1 MPQPTVSK
9 LANDISYLQQD
20 MAKVGT
26 LVDRLDTTI
35 DKLTEVSTALSQL
48 IAVHE
53 SKLSAQEVI
62 TKQTTDLVEKRRIEM
77 EEKLQFLH
85 ARISSGEKELG
96 TKIEDQYDELMVEI
110 KEMRA
115 ESVSQHNALS
125 DRITSMEKWHWIVVG
140 GAVVVGTFISQ
151 VNLTQIFG

>member
-62 TKQTTDLVEKRRIEM
+62 SKSCRKKKD
-77 EEKLQFLH
+77 
-85 ARISSGEKELG
+85 
-96 TKIEDQYDELMVEI
+96 
-110 KEMRA
+110 
-115 ESVSQHNALS
+115 
-125 DRITSMEKWHWIVVG
+125 
-140 GAVVVGTFISQ
+140 
-151 VNLTQIFG
+151 

>member
-77 EEKLQFLH
+77 EDKLQFLH

>member
-62 TKQTTDLVEKRRIEM
+62 SKQTTDLVEKRRIEM
-77 EEKLQFLH
+77 EDKLQFLH

>member
-1 MPQPTVSK
+1 
-9 LANDISYLQQD
+9 
-20 MAKVGT
+20 
-26 LVDRLDTTI
+26 
-35 DKLTEVSTALSQL
+35 
-48 IAVHE
+48 
-53 SKLSAQEVI
+53 
-62 TKQTTDLVEKRRIEM
+62 M
-77 EEKLQFLH
+77 EDKLQFLH

>member
-1 MPQPTVSK
+1 
-9 LANDISYLQQD
+9 